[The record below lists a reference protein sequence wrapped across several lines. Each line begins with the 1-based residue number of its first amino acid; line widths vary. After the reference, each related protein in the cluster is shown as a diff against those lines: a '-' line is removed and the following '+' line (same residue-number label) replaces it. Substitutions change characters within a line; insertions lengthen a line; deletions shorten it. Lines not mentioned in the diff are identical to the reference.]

1 MDSTFDS
8 NVVSDLHKEAYGF
21 RPGQGWWAA
30 WNGMDDQGRQEEWD
44 RLGRAADEETARE
57 HAAQQRA
64 EARWAAHITKLM
76 ADNAIDR
83 ATALRWD
90 MAAMDCDGDTGFY
103 CYTWGISYLNEGEIN
118 CTMKNAVAIAG

>member
-1 MDSTFDS
+1 MAYTFDS

-44 RLGRAADEETARE
+44 RLGAYADEEELRE
-57 HAAQQRA
+57 QAAQQRA
-64 EARWAAHITKLM
+64 EQRWNLHIAQLM
-76 ADNAIDR
+76 SMNGIDR

-90 MAAMDCDGDTGFY
+90 MQAMDCDGDAGYY
-103 CYTWGISYLNEGEIN
+103 CYRWGISYRNEDEI
-118 CTMKNAVAIAG
+118 TEAVGQAA